1 MVSGW
6 GARHPSGWVQAGCS
20 LPQASG
26 PWEVTPWG
34 IQEQGCCIQTV
45 RPSASYLISLRPPVK
60 QGACSLD
67 TQHQHVQSLGL
78 PAPSSP

>member
-1 MVSGW
+1 MDGVW
-6 GARHPSGWVQAGCS
+6 VGARHPSGWVQAGCS

-34 IQEQGCCIQTV
+34 IQEQGHCIQTV
-45 RPSASYLISLRPPVK
+45 RPLASYLTSLRLPVK
-60 QGACSLD
+60 RKSTL
-67 TQHQHVQSLGL
+67 TRHHHVQSLGL